1 MAGDKRP
8 KRRCVKK
15 QEGPSGAHYVGYVE
29 DEETPEA
36 IMRKFAIMEQAGP
49 VPTYA
54 RPVMLQT
61 CQVVEQCQCQ

>member
-36 IMRKFAIMEQAGP
+36 IMRKFAIMEQVNEFA
-49 VPTYA
+49 A
-54 RPVMLQT
+54 
-61 CQVVEQCQCQ
+61 

>member
-1 MAGDKRP
+1 MTGDKRP

-36 IMRKFAIMEQAGP
+36 IMAKFAFMEQVLCCLHG
-49 VPTYA
+49 Y
-54 RPVMLQT
+54 QSS
-61 CQVVEQCQCQ
+61 CIFH